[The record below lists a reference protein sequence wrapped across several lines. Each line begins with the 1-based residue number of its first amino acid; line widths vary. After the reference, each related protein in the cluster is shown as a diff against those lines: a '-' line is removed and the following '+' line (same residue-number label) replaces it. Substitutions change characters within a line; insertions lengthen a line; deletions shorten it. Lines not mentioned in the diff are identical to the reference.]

1 MNDDTPRPGLA
12 AQAIQESHLSMEK
25 AHRQFRRARDE
36 GEHVVG
42 DEDPKAAYQDAVMTF
57 YELLRPYLKS
67 ESQLEAYWNGHIPD
81 YPPQPHRSVADA
93 RQYYED
99 RCVGVHQI
107 QMHTIPTELNQQ
119 VLTGGGSDVP
129 QTPEQWHQILQRPSV
144 CRVVSAQPGDE
155 DDKDNRWYIRELRF
169 AVMGLRELD
178 HWKAEVTT
186 ERTQGSGFM
195 AGETHIQ
202 QRREYES
209 AEKITKAKRML
220 TEAANKLGALP
231 DYSIEDSRDA
241 SFDYS
246 DLLQAEPATD
256 GGETHGD
263 SN

>member
-12 AQAIQESHLSMEK
+12 AQAIQEAHLSMEQ

-36 GEHVVG
+36 GEGAVN
-42 DEDPKAAYQDAVMTF
+42 DADPKATYQDAVMTF

-67 ESQLEAYWNGHIPD
+67 ESQLEAYWNGSIPS
-81 YPPQPHRSVADA
+81 YPPNFHRSVDEA
-93 RQYYED
+93 RRYYED
-99 RCVGVHQI
+99 AAIGVYQI
-107 QMHTIPTELNQQ
+107 QEHAEAVEVNQQ
-119 VLTGGGSDVP
+119 VLTGEGSDVP
-129 QTPEQWHQILQRPSV
+129 QAPEQWHQLLRRPSV
-144 CRVVSAQPGDE
+144 SRIVAVQQADGNQWFI
-155 DDKDNRWYIRELRF
+155 KELRF

-178 HWKAEVTT
+178 HWKATITT
-186 ERTQGSGFM
+186 ERTQGAGFM
-195 AGETHIQ
+195 AGETHTQ
-202 QRREYES
+202 QRREYEP
-209 AEKITKAKRML
+209 EQKITQAKRML

-256 GGETHGD
+256 GGEPDGD